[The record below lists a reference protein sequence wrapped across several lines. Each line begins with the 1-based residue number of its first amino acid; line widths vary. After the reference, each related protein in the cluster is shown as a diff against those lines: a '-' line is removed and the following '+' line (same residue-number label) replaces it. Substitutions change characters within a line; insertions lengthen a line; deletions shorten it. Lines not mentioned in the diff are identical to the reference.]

1 MKALIFGTI
10 LFDVFPDE
18 VLIGGCSTNVASHCA
33 LLGAETTH
41 LSRIGDDKLGRLAL
55 EHFAGVG
62 VDTGFVTTDPEHA
75 TGRVD
80 VTVHASGQPEYV
92 LSTDAAY
99 DFISLTGE
107 QIEAIAGSGYDFIY
121 FGTVDQRGGVSAAT
135 LRKLLDTGA
144 FRHVFC
150 DINLRDNC
158 YTPDSVAFSLAR
170 STILKMN
177 EDELRVIP
185 RILDLPCAAS
195 DYDEA
200 RHVGE
205 IMERFD
211 IPLAI
216 LTKSDKGATAYSSN
230 GEAVHRTGKSVTVCD
245 AVGAGDA
252 FSAAFI
258 LAYIAT
264 KNLIAALDAGNLLG
278 GYVASQKGAVPVSA
292 RYPRDLVAR
301 VSGKT

>member
-33 LLGAETTH
+33 LLGAKTTH
-41 LSRIGDDKLGRLAL
+41 LSRIGDDRLGRLAL

-62 VDTGFVTTDPEHA
+62 VDTGFVTTDPLHA

-99 DFISLTGE
+99 DFISLTDA

-121 FGTVDQRGGVSAAT
+121 FGTVDQRGEVSAAT

-158 YTPDSVAFSLAR
+158 YTRDSVEFSLAS

-177 EDELRVIP
+177 EDELRMIP
-185 RILDLPCAAS
+185 GVLNLPCAQTC
-195 DYDEA
+195 YDEA
-200 RHVGE
+200 RYVAG
-205 IMERFD
+205 IMERFA
-211 IPLAI
+211 IPLVI
-216 LTKSDKGATAYSSN
+216 LTKSDKGATAYAPG
-230 GEAVHRTGKSVTVCD
+230 GEAVHRAGKTVTVRD

-258 LAYIAT
+258 LTYIAT
-264 KNLIAALDAGNLLG
+264 GNLASALDAGNLLG
-278 GYVASQKGAVPVSA
+278 GYVASQKGAVPVSEH
-292 RYPRDLVAR
+292 YPRDLVAR
-301 VSGKT
+301 VSGKA